1 MTTDQT
7 LRSRFR
13 NLLPSA
19 WKNRDQ
25 NAQVEERSHSALTK
39 PMRIALWAIAISVL
53 AGVIDLGLP
62 AEDLFRAVRAE
73 IRSQEAP
80 DDIVVVMIDDKTLN
94 ALKSDIPDRKQDAE
108 LVDKLFAA
116 GASRVFFDK
125 AFADPTSAESDQA
138 LADALKRHDEVYLA
152 IAPEHDEG
160 IYEFATLEPIPL
172 LRQNAKV
179 ATMVGQ
185 SAPFNLSYVF
195 PTGAQIDGQFVPS
208 ISGGL
213 AGYKGAVRDYRL
225 DFGIDLPSIKRVSYA
240 DVLKG
245 SYESGTFTGA
255 AVVIGQTFTNSGDM
269 HYEPLGSKIPGVYF
283 HALGAHT
290 LRNGLPLD
298 LGWIPA
304 LLFSAGL
311 VAWQSMR
318 VKPSHRVNIAAAAI
332 LLAVPLALDFMSIGI
347 DVFPA
352 LLCLAIGASR
362 LEWHSRKM
370 FDEATGCLRV
380 EAIESMTANPDVIV
394 FALKIREFA
403 LITWNSTDQGIVN
416 FIEEGVRRLCLTE
429 DSAQFAFHK
438 DTIVWMRP
446 RMSAEDLS
454 AHLAGL
460 HALFRTGIVNN
471 GKSVDVS
478 AHIGV
483 DQNYQT
489 SIRGRISTAL
499 QSAEDAAQAGTHAI
513 IADADYLQSRSKRL
527 GLLSD
532 LDEAMA
538 RNTVAVSYQ
547 PKIDLKTR
555 TLIGAEALLRW
566 THPEHGPVPPEELV
580 AMAEAHNR
588 IDDLTMYVIDTALA
602 AAHQAIAIKPNF
614 QISINMSAISLTRV
628 QLLYDMSFLMAKHH
642 VSANNI
648 ILEITETAPLEDRR
662 VEAILRGLQEFGIR
676 LSIDDF
682 GTGQSAFSYIKR
694 VPGSEVKI
702 DRSFIADMET
712 SAESRAVVQAT
723 IDMAH
728 SLDRHAVAE
737 GVENLVTEKLLIE
750 MGCDHAQGFL
760 YSKAVPMAELL
771 GDIAQRPR
779 RGLTLAKL

>member
-19 WKNRDQ
+19 RKNRDE
-25 NAQVEERSHSALTK
+25 NAQAEERSHSALTK

-73 IRSQEAP
+73 IRSHEAP

-125 AFADPTSAESDQA
+125 AYADPSNPESDEVFAQA
-138 LADALKRHDEVYLA
+138 LERHDEVYLGA
-152 IAPEHDEG
+152 APGLDDGVERFSSMTPLPIFAERAKIAS
-160 IYEFATLEPIPL
+160 
-172 LRQNAKV
+172 
-179 ATMVGQ
+179 MVGE
-185 SAPFNLSYVF
+185 AGPFSLSYRF
-195 PTGAQIDGQFVPS
+195 PTRTIINQDNVPS
-208 ISGGL
+208 ISAGL
-213 AGYKGAVRDYRL
+213 AGYEAAADVYRP
-225 DFGIDLPSIKRVSYA
+225 DFGIDIGSIASVSYV
-240 DVLKG
+240 DVLA
-245 SYESGTFTGA
+245 GTHEADLFKNS
-255 AVVIGQTFTNSGDM
+255 AVVIGQTFSGNTDW
-269 HYEPLGSKIPGVYF
+269 HFEPLGSKVPGVYF

-298 LGWIPA
+298 LGWWPA
-304 LLFSAGL
+304 LLFSASL
-311 VAWQSMR
+311 VAWQAMR
-318 VKPSHRVNIAAAAI
+318 IKPRHRVNIAAAAI
-332 LLAVPLALDFMSIGI
+332 LLAVPLALDIVSIGI

-352 LLCLAIGASR
+352 LLCLAIAAAR

-380 EAIESMTANPDVIV
+380 EAIESMRPDPDVIV

-538 RNTVAVSYQ
+538 RNTVAVAYQ
-547 PKIDLKTR
+547 PKVDLKTR
-555 TLIGAEALLRW
+555 TIIGAEALLRW

-602 AAHQAIAIKPNF
+602 AAYQAIAIKPNF

-642 VSANNI
+642 VPANNI

-662 VEAILRGLQEFGIR
+662 VEAIWRGLQEFGIR

-694 VPGSEVKI
+694 VPGTEVKI

-728 SLDRHAVAE
+728 SLGRHAVAE
-737 GVENLVTEKLLIE
+737 GVENVETEKLLSE

-760 YSKAVPMAELL
+760 YSKAVPMTELL
-771 GDIAQRPR
+771 RDIAQRPQR
-779 RGLTLAKL
+779 RLGLAKL